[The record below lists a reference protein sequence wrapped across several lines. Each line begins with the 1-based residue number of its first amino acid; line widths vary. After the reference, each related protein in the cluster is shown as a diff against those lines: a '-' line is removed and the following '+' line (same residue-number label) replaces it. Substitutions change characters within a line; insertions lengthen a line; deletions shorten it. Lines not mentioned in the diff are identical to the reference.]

1 MDKMTELDLR
11 LTMFLSCINV
21 LFQLSRLD
29 LSECVLTDHLSDI
42 FQDVSAKFRFLS
54 LSGCRLSNNDVQFLS
69 ENSNI
74 FATSLVEL
82 NLGHNSLHRFLPNV
96 TNLFEKCSK
105 LRILDLES
113 VDFTNEDLSVV
124 VMCIVEHLKTIECL
138 NLSEEMSRQNVWS
151 PDVISDQVLR
161 PLMTSLPTLVSHP
174 TKPSM

>member
-1 MDKMTELDLR
+1 
-11 LTMFLSCINV
+11 MFLSCINV